1 MAIEIKQLEI
11 SGKVIGNQTNKYSN
25 NNENYFDYQKMK
37 NEIINSCLEKVEDLI
52 KKKNER

>member
-11 SGKVIGNQTNKYSN
+11 RGKVIGNQTNKYSN
-25 NNENYFDYQKMK
+25 NNENNFDYQKMK

>member
-11 SGKVIGNQTNKYSN
+11 RGKVIGNQTNKYSN

-37 NEIINSCLEKVEDLI
+37 NEIINSCLEKVEDLT

>member
-11 SGKVIGNQTNKYSN
+11 RGKVIGNQTNKYSN
-25 NNENYFDYQKMK
+25 NNEDYFDYQKMK